1 MERLRG
7 MYEHSELVLFL
18 QGPNQTAALRW
29 QSGFLDLNMT
39 LNLPTQHCP
48 PLDVSATPPS
58 IRAREARLRRRVSEE
73 V

>member
-1 MERLRG
+1 MWWFDL
-7 MYEHSELVLFL
+7 
-18 QGPNQTAALRW
+18 GPVIYIIRRQTAPLRW